1 MKKILLLIAALS
13 LFTGNL
19 LAQENNGKDDK
30 DKDPPLT
37 QAEIDLLLYG
47 QQGGVRPVS
56 FFPDIQ
62 AWTGEVITVK
72 FNWNLGDATVYVY
85 DENEVLVSSASCD
98 AFSGNVVTLAM
109 PVEAGTYRIH
119 IVTEY
124 CEAEGFFDL

>member
-19 LAQENNGKDDK
+19 VAQEKD
-30 DKDPPLT
+30 DKDPPLS

-47 QQGGVRPVS
+47 QQPGVRPVS

-85 DENEVLVSSASCD
+85 DENEMLVSSASCA
-98 AFSGNVVTLAM
+98 AFAGNQVTLDM
-109 PVEAGTYRIH
+109 PVEVGTYRVH
-119 IVTEY
+119 IVTDY